1 MALAG
6 LVAGALITAGAA
18 QAEVP
23 APGGLYPLR
32 PSLSLSPQSE
42 ADDIRREIADLD
54 ASWGSLSP
62 GDRNQR
68 LNTIQNQL
76 THLDFETRNMPQ
88 NEKAGVDAILLPSL
102 PHLAVLLGKAQGPG
116 QPCYFPACLPGL

>member
-1 MALAG
+1 MVGRGGSGKPPRSIRRKEPTMRITAMALAG
-6 LVAGALITAGAA
+6 LVAGALVTAGAA

-23 APGGLYPLR
+23 AQGGLYPLR

-68 LNTIQNQL
+68 LNTIQN
-76 THLDFETRNMPQ
+76 
-88 NEKAGVDAILLPSL
+88 
-102 PHLAVLLGKAQGPG
+102 
-116 QPCYFPACLPGL
+116 